1 MAHTP
6 GNSLHLI
13 ADIEGCSGLSD
24 LPLIEATLREAAT
37 AARATL
43 LDIRLHHFGPG
54 MGVTG
59 VALLAESHI
68 SIHTWPE
75 NGIAAVDLFVCGK
88 EANAD
93 AGLAVICARLA
104 GRIRL
109 KRAIQR
115 LGSPVSS
122 STGIDSRH

>member
-6 GNSLHLI
+6 DNSLHLI
-13 ADIEGCSGLSD
+13 ADIEGCNGLSE
-24 LPLIEATLREAAT
+24 LPLIEATLREAAA

-43 LDIRLHHFGPG
+43 IDIRLHHFGPG

-75 NGIAAVDLFVCGK
+75 NGIAAVDLFVCG
-88 EANAD
+88 AD
-93 AGLAVICARLA
+93 VDAEAGLAVICFRLS
-104 GRIRL
+104 GQVRL
-109 KRAIQR
+109 KRAIAR
-115 LGSPVSS
+115 LSS
-122 STGIDSRH
+122 C